1 MIFYPWFCKCE
12 MRMPQNRHWTWGMW
26 FLNSGIYIMG
36 LQFFETTPCE
46 STQTGINFQKLGI
59 TPDRAKKGGFWVNY
73 SVLVCHCIKAIGTL
87 VRYKSHLCSCT
98 PGPNFGASTAE
109 NISFDWPSPSPHRF
123 AQKLGPKL
131 QFFLRKWGLKPWAAP
146 KLLRRQW
153 CGSTWPCLKILE
165 SPIVFLSGW
174 QFGL

>member
-1 MIFYPWFCKCE
+1 
-12 MRMPQNRHWTWGMW
+12 MPQNRHWTWGMW
-26 FLNSGIYIMG
+26 FLNSGIYVMG

-73 SVLVCHCIKAIGTL
+73 SLLVCHCIKAIGTL

-109 NISFDWPSPSPHRF
+109 NISFDWPSPSP
-123 AQKLGPKL
+123 QVCPEIGPKTAVFFKKMRFETMGWRL
-131 QFFLRKWGLKPWAAP
+131 QNYWDANDAAP
-146 KLLRRQW
+146 
-153 CGSTWPCLKILE
+153 P
-165 SPIVFLSGW
+165 
-174 QFGL
+174 GLAWKSWNPQ